1 MDKYIIFIPYGSRL
15 GFHEN
20 SVASTMANIDYK
32 FPQCVCYE
40 ENNEQS
46 KLSES
51 VGCSKQTRYP
61 SGRDK

>member
-20 SVASTMANIDYK
+20 SVASTIANIDYK

-40 ENNEQS
+40 VKNEQCEM
-46 KLSES
+46 SEPMGS
-51 VGCSKQTRYP
+51 AKQKTV
-61 SGRDK
+61 SD